1 MKALVYRLCAVLAC
15 VAALFASCRGYKQ
28 IPEETLA
35 DIFKDM
41 YVLNAYMERN
51 NMNLRF
57 DSVDIYG
64 PLIGKYGYTAEDF
77 RQTITD
83 ATKRKSFRL
92 TDIVEAAIAK
102 LEAEQ
107 AAVTERVR
115 VLDLIDSM
123 AYAVSRR
130 EVFRDSLIT
139 IRSLAGAVG
148 RGCRQGRYNL
158 LLSYRFARRKQESDQ
173 PSCLVDGRQPCPV
186 EFYAAHAER
195 EAHKTQGRALRRGGR
210 NGARREVRQLSRET
224 EANAPY
230 DRFAGGRLPAAARR
244 GPQGAVA

>member
-83 ATKRKSFRL
+83 ATPARTNRIRD
-92 TDIVEAAIAK
+92 TTAGA
-102 LEAEQ
+102 Q
-107 AAVTERVR
+107 ACRC
-115 VLDLIDSM
+115 S
-123 AYAVSRR
+123 SRR
-130 EVFRDSLIT
+130 T
-139 IRSLAGAVG
+139 
-148 RGCRQGRYNL
+148 
-158 LLSYRFARRKQESDQ
+158 
-173 PSCLVDGRQPCPV
+173 
-186 EFYAAHAER
+186 H
-195 EAHKTQGRALRRGGR
+195 R
-210 NGARREVRQLSRET
+210 NVKNT
-224 EANAPY
+224 
-230 DRFAGGRLPAAARR
+230 
-244 GPQGAVA
+244 